1 MKRKLI
7 LLLTVFCLTSIFSN
21 AQEKQKPLKLKGV
34 IMENDYHE
42 KITWIKSKPIPLD
55 EKDFTVSTYDVS
67 YIQLYFGL
75 YMKNGKQQM
84 TPIHIVNSYN
94 QTKWIFFDEISY
106 LLGSRKEVRAGKGI
120 LYKLYDK
127 DTNTDVG
134 GRVTEKSDVLI
145 NDEVKKFI
153 KYIIKEPV
161 TRMEIRYKNNRESK
175 VFDLKVNKGTKLLKK
190 HFTTFV
196 NAYNQVVDKL
206 KVGTEF

>member
-1 MKRKLI
+1 MKNKLI

-21 AQEKQKPLKLKGV
+21 AQEKPLKLKGV

-75 YMKNGKQQM
+75 YMKDGKQQI

-120 LYKLYDK
+120 SFKLYDK
-127 DTNTDVG
+127 DTNTNVD

-145 NDEVKKFI
+145 NDEIKKFI
-153 KYIIKEPV
+153 KYIIEKPV

-190 HFTTFV
+190 HFTTFI

-206 KVGTEF
+206 KVGYKF

>member
-1 MKRKLI
+1 
-7 LLLTVFCLTSIFSN
+7 
-21 AQEKQKPLKLKGV
+21 
-34 IMENDYHE
+34 MENDYHE

-75 YMKNGKQQM
+75 YVKNGKQQI

-106 LLGSRKEVRAGKGI
+106 LLGSRKEVRAGKGVS
-120 LYKLYDK
+120 YKLYDK
-127 DTNTDVG
+127 DTNTDVD